1 MAKQKRIEGMDEPR
15 IAELDE
21 AIDKYRSAV
30 KQATKWREKK
40 GVAQDELIALLHQH
54 ELSEYANDDYRVVL
68 RDKGESLKVDVV
80 DPDEEAQDLP
90 DENE

>member
-21 AIDKYRSAV
+21 QIDKYRAAV
-30 KQATKWREKK
+30 KNATKWREKK
-40 GVAQDELIALLHQH
+40 NVEQTELISMLHAH
-54 ELSEYANDDYRVVL
+54 DLSEYANDDYRVVL
-68 RDKGESLKVDVV
+68 KDKGESLKVDVV
-80 DPDEEAQDLP
+80 DPDEEVPELP